1 MREGALRKNATRA
14 VMYIFLIAVSLI
26 SVFPL
31 YWSFISAF
39 NNTQQILGG
48 WLLPS
53 THLLENLQ
61 HLFEQHNVARALKNS
76 FATTL
81 LQTFAALAVSSI
93 AGYGFEI
100 YHDKAKDTVMA
111 ILMLAMM
118 VPFVAVLV
126 PLFQMFTKAKLIN
139 SWTGFILPSIATP
152 FLIMYF
158 RNSARSFPRDT
169 LEAARI
175 DGANHYR
182 TLWSIYLPISKPI
195 LAVIALY
202 TVVGVWNSWYHASI
216 YITNREWQ
224 PLQLCL
230 RRILVEQTE
239 QLANA
244 TMDDAETL
252 RMAQEQQI
260 SNNQLKYTIIIVS
273 SLPML
278 VAYPFFQKYFVKGV
292 MLGSL
297 KE

>member
-1 MREGALRKNATRA
+1 
-14 VMYIFLIAVSLI
+14 MYIFLIAVSLI

-61 HLFEQHNVARALKNS
+61 HLFEQHNVVRALKNS

-111 ILMLAMM
+111 ILMLSMM
-118 VPFVAVLV
+118 VLFVAVLV
-126 PLFQMFTKAKLIN
+126 PLFQMFTKAKHSN

-175 DGANHYR
+175 DGAGTWR
-182 TLWSIYLPISKPI
+182 IF
-195 LAVIALY
+195 
-202 TVVGVWNSWYHASI
+202 ASI
-216 YITNREWQ
+216 AMPMVKPAALTLIIFTFQSLWNTTGGTFIYDEKIKLLPTILNQVVTAGIARAGSGAAASVVMMI
-224 PLQLCL
+224 PPFIIFIILQS
-230 RRILVEQTE
+230 RIIE
-239 QLANA
+239 
-244 TMDDAETL
+244 TMAFSG
-252 RMAQEQQI
+252 I
-260 SNNQLKYTIIIVS
+260 
-273 SLPML
+273 
-278 VAYPFFQKYFVKGV
+278 KG
-292 MLGSL
+292 
-297 KE
+297 

>member
-61 HLFEQHNVARALKNS
+61 HLFEQHNVVRALKNS

-175 DGANHYR
+175 DGLHPDDEADLRLRRDHHVHGR
-182 TLWSIYLPISKPI
+182 VERIS
-195 LAVIALY
+195 LAEGRHADQR
-202 TVVGVWNSWYHASI
+202 GDYHADAG
-216 YITNREWQ
+216 RQ
-224 PLQLCL
+224 HDGRLCHRL
-230 RRILVEQTE
+230 RRGHGGGHDL
-239 QLANA
+239 LAA
-244 TMDDAETL
+244 DGHHLLLSA
-252 RMAQEQQI
+252 
-260 SNNQLKYTIIIVS
+260 
-273 SLPML
+273 
-278 VAYPFFQKYFVKGV
+278 
-292 MLGSL
+292 
-297 KE
+297 KEFHKRGCGCSQMMVQ